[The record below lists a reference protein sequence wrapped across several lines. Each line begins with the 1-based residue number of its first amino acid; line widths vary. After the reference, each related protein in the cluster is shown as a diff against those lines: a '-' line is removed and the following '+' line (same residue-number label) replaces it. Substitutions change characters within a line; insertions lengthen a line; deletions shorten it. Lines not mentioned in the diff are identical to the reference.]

1 MRPSFRNRPKPISE
15 LAVYEAT
22 AALMAT
28 PANGIS
34 TTIENNWNVHF
45 AIQIQR
51 TSWMDRLNVRQV
63 VIGKSLRIIARKA
76 GDSSRFH

>member
-15 LAVYEAT
+15 LAVSEAT
-22 AALMAT
+22 AALIAT

-34 TTIENNWNVHF
+34 TTIKNNWNVHF
-45 AIQIQR
+45 AIHIQR
-51 TSWMDRLNVRQV
+51 KSWMDSLNVRQV

-76 GDSSRFH
+76 GDSSRFS